1 MKSWKLEAVILAIG
15 MLVMGYFIKQGLDT
29 FSGKDRVVNVKGLAE
44 MEVPANKVT
53 WPLMYKDLGNDL
65 PTLYNKINAT
75 NQAIVGFLKQKGIT
89 ENEIS
94 INAPEIID
102 MQAERYNNNSVP
114 FRYNVTEGGYYY
126 KFLAD
131 PSRTFFFYLGGS
143 ALAGYESVNRG
154 ERRLYDGST
163 LRHRD
168 RFLYGGAVT
177 LEVDA
182 YLTDRIILSLTGRE
196 RILWGTTTGHFHA
209 QFGLGVKFIIH

>member
-1 MKSWKLEAVILAIG
+1 MAVVAALSAGEALA
-15 MLVMGYFIKQGLDT
+15 QRGLPGQIAVGVSVGTTDGFLMRGPQAEYRFWCGGDAVRYNRNRT
-29 FSGKDRVVNVKGLAE
+29 YWNFGAELLRKDYTYRG
-44 MEVPANKVT
+44 
-53 WPLMYKDLGNDL
+53 DLGR
-65 PTLYNKINAT
+65 
-75 NQAIVGFLKQKGIT
+75 
-89 ENEIS
+89 
-94 INAPEIID
+94 
-102 MQAERYNNNSVP
+102 ERVP
-114 FRYNVTEGGYYY
+114 MAQFTAEGGYYY

-182 YLTDRIILSLTGRE
+182 CLTDRIILSLTGRE